1 MQPSTSRPL
10 IVVTGATGQQGSAV
24 LRQLSRRFAVRAV
37 TRDTSKPAAKALAG
51 LGAEVVAADLLDRAS
66 LERAFTGAFGV
77 FGVTNFW
84 DGMAQGKPLG
94 AEGEVQQGKNLVD
107 AAKAAGVQHLVFSSA
122 GQSFA
127 YPSPVPHA
135 RSKQEV
141 ERYLL
146 DAKLSATVLRPAFF
160 MENFNSPM
168 MDFGAKA
175 REGRIEL
182 PIRAH
187 QRLQMVSTEDI
198 GHFAALAF
206 DRPDDFRGAAFDLAG
221 DALTPPQVA
230 AVFSKVMGKPV
241 ASVADERAI
250 PAIKQFSAEFGL
262 MWEAFDSLGGD
273 AFLPGLRALHP
284 GLESLEGFLRRT
296 GWAR

>member
-1 MQPSTSRPL
+1 MSATRPL
-10 IVVTGATGQQGSAV
+10 VVVTGATGQQGSAV
-24 LRQLSRRFAVRAV
+24 IRHLPRSVQVRAI
-37 TRDTSKPAAKALAG
+37 TRDPSKPAAKALEA
-51 LGAEVVAADLLDRAS
+51 LGAQVVAADLLDRPS
-66 LERAFTGAFGV
+66 LDRAFAGATGV

-94 AEGEVQQGKNLVD
+94 ADGEVRQGKNLVD
-107 AAKAAGVQHLVFSSA
+107 AAKAAGVKHLVFSSA

-127 YPSPVPHA
+127 WPSPVPHA

-141 ERYLL
+141 ERHLL
-146 DAKLSATVLRPAFF
+146 DAKVPATVLRPAFF
-160 MENFNSPM
+160 MENYNSPM

-175 REGRIEL
+175 REGRVEL

-198 GHFAALAF
+198 GVFASLAF
-206 DRPDDFRGAAFDLAG
+206 QRPGDFIGSAFDLAG
-221 DALTPPQVA
+221 DSLTPGEVA
-230 AVFSKVMGKPV
+230 AVFSRVLGKPV

-250 PAIKQFSAEFGL
+250 PAIKQYSQEFGL

-284 GLESLEGFLRRT
+284 ALETLEAFLRRT
-296 GWAR
+296 GWGR

>member
-1 MQPSTSRPL
+1 MQNTPRPL

-24 LRQLSRRFAVRAV
+24 IRHLPRHVQVRAV
-37 TRDTSKPAAKALAG
+37 TRDVSKPAARELAALG
-51 LGAEVVAADLLDRAS
+51 VEVVAADLLDRAS
-66 LERAFTGAFGV
+66 LERAFSGATGV

-94 AEGEVQQGKNLVD
+94 AEGEVKQGKNLVD
-107 AAKAAGVQHLVFSSA
+107 AAKAAGVKHFVFSSA

-127 YPSPVPHA
+127 WPSPVPHA

-141 ERYLL
+141 ERYLF
-146 DAKLSATVLRPAFF
+146 DSKLPSTVLRPAFF
-160 MENFNSPM
+160 MENYNSPM

-175 REGRIEL
+175 REGRVEL
-182 PIRAH
+182 PLRAH
-187 QRLQMVSTEDI
+187 QRLQMVSTHDI
-198 GHFAALAF
+198 GFFAALAF
-206 DRPDDFRGAAFDLAG
+206 ARPEAFVGSAFDLAG
-221 DALTPPQVA
+221 DALTPGEVA
-230 AVFSKVMGKPV
+230 QVFSRVLGKPV

-250 PAIKQFSAEFGL
+250 PAIKQYSQEFGL
-262 MWEAFDSLGGD
+262 MWETFDSLGGD

-284 GLESLEGFLRRT
+284 ALETLETFLRRT

>member
-1 MQPSTSRPL
+1 MEPKRPV

-24 LRQLSRRFAVRAV
+24 IRHLPRHFHVRAV
-37 TRDTSKPAAKALAG
+37 TRDVSKPAARALA
-51 LGAEVVAADLLDRAS
+51 AQDVEVVSADLLDRAS
-66 LERAFTGAFGV
+66 LERAFAGATAL

-84 DGMAQGKPLG
+84 DGMASGKPLG
-94 AEGEVQQGKNLVD
+94 ADGEVRQGKNLVD
-107 AAKAAGVQHLVFSSA
+107 AAKAAGVKHVVFSSA

-127 YPSPVPHA
+127 WPSPVPHA

-146 DAKLSATVLRPAFF
+146 DSKLPATVLRPAFF
-160 MENFNSPM
+160 MENYNSPM

-198 GHFAALAF
+198 GAFAALAF
-206 DRPDDFRGAAFDLAG
+206 GRPQDFVGAAFDLAG
-221 DALTPPQVA
+221 DALTPGEVA
-230 AVFSKVMGKPV
+230 AVFSKVLGKPV

-250 PAIKQFSAEFGL
+250 PAIKQYSQEFGL

-273 AFLPGLRALHP
+273 AFIPGLRALHP
-284 GLESLEGFLRRT
+284 ALESLETFLRRT
-296 GWAR
+296 GWGR